1 MKVWYTMWMK
11 LKNNLKIFFLSF
23 SLVIFSLIN
32 SYSNEN
38 FFEEGEKMF
47 QNKNYEKSK
56 FLFHRSIVFN
66 PKKIE
71 SYIYLAKIYKIEEK
85 ENQQKKNINTDLLLD
100 QKNEEALFMLID
112 LELERSNISEVKEL
126 KERFQK
132 ACSTLCDKIT
142 SIDQRL
148 NNIES
153 KNES

>member
-85 ENQQKKNINTDLLLD
+85 ENQQKKI
-100 QKNEEALFMLID
+100 
-112 LELERSNISEVKEL
+112 
-126 KERFQK
+126 
-132 ACSTLCDKIT
+132 
-142 SIDQRL
+142 
-148 NNIES
+148 
-153 KNES
+153 